1 MNVVVPE
8 SLATF
13 FSICKL
19 EPPIVLTTVI
29 FCLQAGS
36 IDCVVIFNCICKL
49 GPSIVLTTVIF
60 FVQAGSAIFSFVC
73 KLEPSIVLSVFQV
86 RSINHG
92 AESPCQSTL
101 VSKVVQSSAEAD
113 ETVGE

>member
-60 FVQAGSAIFSFVC
+60 LC
-73 KLEPSIVLSVFQV
+73 KLGLPFFHLFASS
-86 RSINHG
+86 NHQL
-92 AESPCQSTL
+92 C
-101 VSKVVQSSAEAD
+101 
-113 ETVGE
+113 